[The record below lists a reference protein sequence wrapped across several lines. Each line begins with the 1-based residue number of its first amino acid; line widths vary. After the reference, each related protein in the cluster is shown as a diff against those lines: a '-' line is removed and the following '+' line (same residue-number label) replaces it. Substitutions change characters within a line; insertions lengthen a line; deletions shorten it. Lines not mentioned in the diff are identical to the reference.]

1 LAKNSPDR
9 RRLLTL
15 GIILA
20 VAFCGLLLIIS
31 RQDVA
36 ADRTGGPGI
45 TQAVVEK
52 PAAAETAT
60 FESAYGSIFK
70 MLAAL
75 VVVIGCIYG
84 GLYLLGR
91 LMGRRGK
98 GAAGGRNLELLE
110 STYVGPK
117 KSVSLLRVGERSV
130 LVGVTESGIS
140 MLTELSE
147 QETASLLAA
156 QEAPAEETFGMFL
169 KSAYSKVARIR
180 MKQNEV
186 VT

>member
-1 LAKNSPDR
+1 MAKNNPDR

-20 VAFCGLLLIIS
+20 IAFSGLLLIMS
-31 RQDVA
+31 QQDVA
-36 ADRTGGPGI
+36 ANRTG
-45 TQAVVEK
+45 AVGALQPTSTTPV
-52 PAAAETAT
+52 AEETSG

-98 GAAGGRNLELLE
+98 AGARGRNLEVLE

-130 LVGVTESGIS
+130 LVGVTDSGIS
-140 MLTELSE
+140 MLTELNA
-147 QETASLLAA
+147 QETASLLAS
-156 QEAPAEETFGMFL
+156 QEAPAEEPFGAFL
-169 KSAYSKVARIR
+169 KTAYAKVAQIR
-180 MKQNEV
+180 MKQKEAV
-186 VT
+186 A